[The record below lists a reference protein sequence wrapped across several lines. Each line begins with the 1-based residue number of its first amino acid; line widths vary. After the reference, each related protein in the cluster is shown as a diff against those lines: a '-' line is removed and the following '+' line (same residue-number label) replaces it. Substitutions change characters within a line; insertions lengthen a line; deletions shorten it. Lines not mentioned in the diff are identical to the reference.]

1 MNRTTNGKNEKYK
14 AENHIQSQFYAVEGL
29 KLIIK
34 NERNF
39 RIHLIT
45 ASFVIFLG
53 AILQFS
59 HQDWIA
65 VSLLIGLVLISE
77 AFNSVIEALSDS
89 ISLEYRVN
97 IKYAKDVSAGA
108 VLISALVSVI
118 AGAIIIF
125 PYVLRFIQA
134 YLS

>member
-1 MNRTTNGKNEKYK
+1 MGKETNGKNTKYL
-14 AENHIQSQFYAVEGL
+14 AENHIQSQFFAIDGL
-29 KLIIK
+29 KLIIR

-39 RIHLIT
+39 RIHLISG
-45 ASFVIFLG
+45 AMVVIAGIILG
-53 AILQFS
+53 FQ
-59 HQDWIA
+59 HQDWVA
-65 VSLLIGLVLISE
+65 VSLLIGLVLIAE

-118 AGAIIIF
+118 AGAIIF
-125 PYVLRFIQA
+125 YPYVLRFLQT
-134 YLS
+134 YLI

>member
-1 MNRTTNGKNEKYK
+1 MNNGKNEKYK
-14 AENHIQSQFYAVEGL
+14 AESHFQSQFYAIEGL

-45 ASFVIFLG
+45 ATLVVLAGI
-53 AILQFS
+53 ILQFS

-108 VLISALVSVI
+108 VLISALVSIV
-118 AGAIIIF
+118 AGSIIVF
-125 PYVLRFIQA
+125 PYILRYIQA